1 LSPDGKKKGKTTKVS
16 LVLLLLAIV
25 TLYTHLIF
33 IKMFARTGSPA
44 FQFVKVT
51 GRPVDIQKKLPSS
64 P

>member
-1 LSPDGKKKGKTTKVS
+1 
-16 LVLLLLAIV
+16 
-25 TLYTHLIF
+25 
-33 IKMFARTGSPA
+33 MFARTGSPA